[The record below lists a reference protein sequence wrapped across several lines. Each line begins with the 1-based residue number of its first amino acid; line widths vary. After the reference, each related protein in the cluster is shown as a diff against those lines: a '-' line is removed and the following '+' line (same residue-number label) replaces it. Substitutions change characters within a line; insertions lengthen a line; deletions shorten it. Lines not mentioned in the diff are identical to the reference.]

1 MFSSGTFPGQSSSV
15 FFTMIDLD
23 PSNMSCIYTTLKFVC
38 KEASRY
44 NKTPVITFD
53 QPLYWKAL
61 LITRNE
67 RESDLNRIVI
77 RLGGFHLQMSFLGAI
92 GHIMSGSGLQE
103 LLECVYASNAVVHM
117 LSGKAVSRA
126 VRGHFWSNLLF
137 MP

>member
-1 MFSSGTFPGQSSSV
+1 M
-15 FFTMIDLD
+15 
-23 PSNMSCIYTTLKFVC
+23 
-38 KEASRY
+38 
-44 NKTPVITFD
+44 
-53 QPLYWKAL
+53 YWKAL